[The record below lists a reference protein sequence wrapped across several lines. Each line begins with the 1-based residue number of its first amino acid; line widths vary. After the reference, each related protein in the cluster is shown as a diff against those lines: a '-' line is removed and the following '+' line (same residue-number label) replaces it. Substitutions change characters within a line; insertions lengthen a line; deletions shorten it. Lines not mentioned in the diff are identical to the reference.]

1 MQANRGRGQSI
12 CMADTSDFRNGLTLI
27 WNDDLWSIVEFQHV
41 KPGKGGAFVRTKLK
55 NVRNGKV
62 VDNTFRAGE
71 KVEVARVERHP
82 FQFLYEDDLG
92 MHFMHNETYEQ
103 RSVPSDL
110 VEGRDYLKEGELAD
124 ALIYVETNETVKVEV
139 PRHVELRVV
148 ETDPGL
154 RGDTAQGGT
163 KPARLESGA
172 VINVP
177 LFVNEGDLLRVDTL
191 TGDYITRVR

>member
-1 MQANRGRGQSI
+1 
-12 CMADTSDFRNGLTLI
+12 MADTSDFRNGLTLV
-27 WNDDLWSIVEFQHV
+27 WNGDLWSIVDFQHV

-71 KVEVARVERHP
+71 KVDLARVERHP
-82 FQFLYEDDLG
+82 FQYLYQDDLG

-103 RSVPSDL
+103 LSVPSDL
-110 VEGRDYLKEGELAD
+110 VEGRDYLKEGESAE

-154 RGDTAQGGT
+154 RGDTAQGGS

-177 LFVNEGDLLRVDTL
+177 LFVNEGDLLRVDTQ